1 MSLLKTSE
9 LRKMTPEEKENKLKE
24 LRNELVNERGVGAMG
39 GAPVSPGKIKA
50 IRKNIARLMTI
61 MREEEMMKAR
71 TKEAKK

>member
-24 LRNELVNERGVGAMG
+24 LRNELINERGVGAMG

-50 IRKNIARLMTI
+50 IRKNIARLLTI
-61 MREEEMMKAR
+61 MREEEKMKAG